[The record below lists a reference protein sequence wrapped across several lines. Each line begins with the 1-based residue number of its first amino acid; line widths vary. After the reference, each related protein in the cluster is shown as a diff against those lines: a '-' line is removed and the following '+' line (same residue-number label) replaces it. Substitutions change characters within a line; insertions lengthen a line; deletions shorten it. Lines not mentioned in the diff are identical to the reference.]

1 MSLRVCVAGVTG
13 WAGRAVA
20 RAVLESDEFTLE
32 SAVARSAAGE
42 DVGTAIGKGAP
53 VGVPITAD
61 PAEALKAK
69 PEVWIDYTHPSAV
82 KGHALAALEGGARVV
97 IGTSGLGEDDYRE
110 ITSAALAARSGVI
123 AAGNFSMTA
132 ALLKHL
138 AGIAA
143 RHLPHREIIDFAGP
157 KKPDAPSG
165 TAMELAEYLATVS
178 PNQLDLPVEE
188 TLGVPGTRGA
198 GIGGTQVHSL
208 RLPSYLISIEA
219 LFALPDERLIIRHD
233 AGNSPEPYV
242 AGTLLAAQRVGE
254 VTGLVRGLDE
264 LLFTQ
269 GA

>member
-1 MSLRVCVAGVTG
+1 MSIRICVAGVTG

-20 RAVLESDEFTLE
+20 RAVLASDDLALV
-32 SAVARSAAGE
+32 SAVARSAAGQ
-42 DVGTAIGKGAP
+42 DVGIAIGKEAR
-53 VGVPITAD
+53 VGVRITAD
-61 PAEALKAK
+61 PTEALH
-69 PEVWIDYTHPSAV
+69 PEPDVWIDYTHPSAV
-82 KGHALAALEGGARVV
+82 KRHALAALRGGARVV
-97 IGTSGLGEDDYRE
+97 IGTSGLDEDDYHE

-123 AAGNFSMTA
+123 AAGNFSLTA

-138 AGIAA
+138 AGVAA
-143 RHLPHREIIDFAGP
+143 RHLPHREIIDFAGS

-165 TAMELAEYLATVS
+165 TALELAEYLATIS
-178 PNQLDLPVEE
+178 PNKLDMPVEE
-188 TLGVPGTRGA
+188 TLGVPETRGA

-264 LLFTQ
+264 LLFT
-269 GA
+269 